1 MTACLSPNG
10 LNSYAEQGP
19 VRRLL
24 VGTAHGVSVLERDAA
39 GAPWRHVGTQLED
52 QHISSLLV
60 EPLRGGVFAGVHDGG
75 LFFSGDGGQTWEPR
89 DRGIDVHHVFSLGC
103 TLDGR
108 QPVLYAGTE
117 PAHLFRSWDYG
128 LTWRELAS
136 LRDVPDTDKW
146 TFPAP
151 PHEGHVKTIVVDKRN
166 ANVIYA
172 GVEQGAVLRS
182 TDGGRSWSELA
193 TYYKAGDPVYKD
205 THQVLLRPS
214 NQDEIYLTG
223 GMGVYCSPDAGRTWE
238 HLTDHSFR
246 ISYPDQFQ
254 FSPLDD
260 RTVFLAGAASSPGAW
275 RQNHMADSTIMR
287 SRDGGHMW
295 EAAGSGLPSPM
306 RANIEAMGCVG
317 WPGGYALFAGNTDG
331 DVFTSEDEG
340 QTWTLA
346 ASGLAPISKGG
357 HFQPLQAAAA

>member
-1 MTACLSPNG
+1 TACLSPNG
-10 LNSYAEQGP
+10 LNRYDEQAP
-19 VRRLL
+19 VTRLL
-24 VGTAHGVSVLERDAA
+24 VGTAHGVSVLSRA
-39 GAPWRHVGTQLED
+39 GAGLPWRVESTQLED

-60 EPLRGGVFAGVHDGG
+60 EPAHGGVFAGVHHGG
-75 LFFSGDGGQTWEPR
+75 LFYSQDRGETWQQR

-117 PAHLFRSWDYG
+117 PAHLFRSWDCG
-128 LTWRELAS
+128 LTWRELPA
-136 LRDVPDTDKW
+136 LRDVPNTDKW
-146 TFPAP
+146 SFPAP
-151 PHEGHVKTIVVDKRN
+151 PHEGHVKTIVVDKRD
-166 ANVIYA
+166 ARVIYA

-182 TDGGRSWSELA
+182 RDGGRSWSEVA
-193 TYYKAGDPVYKD
+193 TYYKEGDPVYKD

-223 GMGVYCSPDAGRTWE
+223 GMGVYRSPDAGKTWE

-246 ISYPDQFQ
+246 ISYPDQLQ

-275 RQNHMADSTIMR
+275 RHNHMADSTIMR
-287 SRDGGHMW
+287 SRDGGQKW
-295 EAAGSGLPSPM
+295 EPAGTGLPSPM
-306 RANIEAMGCVG
+306 RANIEALGCVG